1 MKAFV
6 YCAVGDVR
14 FKRESMYSIATL
26 HPYLEHSLGEY
37 RILVVTDDPGVYAP
51 VSSYPELILLPISSQ
66 TVDDWTL
73 QGVYMPRAKIEC
85 LAYCFEQFHCDLIFL
100 DTDTL
105 VLADPTGLFDA
116 LRECYLLRSPCTSV
130 QKGLDVVRDVPAG
143 LITAESLVRLN
154 FYKNIW
160 EKGFIF
166 RGRYPIS
173 KDFIPY
179 NSGVIGMDDAS
190 YRMLSEV
197 LELSDCILDH
207 YQYLCAEEFAFTYF
221 MDAARNI
228 VTAEAPIY
236 HYPGAKYT
244 RHLAAQ
250 LLNMHLGED
259 WDNSIRFF
267 ESYKIPLPSEL
278 QVTLADVPSFV
289 RFIQVTSS
297 KTQKPLQDISFEE
310 MHIYINE
317 DSPYFSRE
325 NLLSSYRHYY
335 KKVRALQQ
343 VKEW

>member
-1 MKAFV
+1 
-6 YCAVGDVR
+6 
-14 FKRESMYSIATL
+14 
-26 HPYLEHSLGEY
+26 
-37 RILVVTDDPGVYAP
+37 
-51 VSSYPELILLPISSQ
+51 
-66 TVDDWTL
+66 
-73 QGVYMPRAKIEC
+73 
-85 LAYCFEQFHCDLIFL
+85 
-100 DTDTL
+100 
-105 VLADPTGLFDA
+105 
-116 LRECYLLRSPCTSV
+116 
-130 QKGLDVVRDVPAG
+130 
-143 LITAESLVRLN
+143 
-154 FYKNIW
+154 
-160 EKGFIF
+160 
-166 RGRYPIS
+166 
-173 KDFIPY
+173 
-179 NSGVIGMDDAS
+179 MDDAS

-267 ESYKIPLPSEL
+267 ESYNIPLPSEL